1 MTIAAELSELHQTI
15 DQLPESAI
23 PKLAR
28 FIRSLLADT
37 RQKQDVLNKV
47 MENRIDTSVSDA
59 EFAEREDLRGWLKL
73 SESSY
78 SFWDN
83 EKDAAYDAL

>member
-1 MTIAAELSELHQTI
+1 MTMTTDLSELHQTI
-15 DQLPESAI
+15 DQLPESML
-23 PKLAR
+23 PKLTR
-28 FIRSLLADT
+28 FIRALLAES
-37 RQKQDVLNKV
+37 RQKQGAIELSQEVVPSDISYAELLERSELN
-47 MENRIDTSVSDA
+47 
-59 EFAEREDLRGWLKL
+59 GWLKL